1 MNRRR
6 GSLLVMTL
14 WIVTIL
20 GALSVAVARYLSTE
34 VRLTRYRL
42 ARHEARELARSG
54 VSLAQQLILQD
65 KDPVDWSRESW
76 AEPLTLRPVEG
87 RTLTV
92 TITDE
97 ERKLNVNTATFAQ
110 LQSLL
115 LGDGTLAQA
124 IVDYVDD
131 DPLPDPAE
139 DRLNDTPPYYAK
151 DGPIAVL
158 EELNDLQDLDEDAHA
173 LLEANTT
180 PHTGTAQNGGPLNIN
195 TATRLAMLAFGL
207 SEYTVNLIDEVRDAP
222 NGRFEPPRTIV
233 LTLQDHNWTI
243 ADPAQAVKEQTLL
256 STMTMS
262 SFVFLVV
269 TEGMVEQPEVRVRI
283 QAVIQR
289 STDPTSPTPKIIAW
303 RES

>member
-54 VSLAQQLILQD
+54 VLVAQQLIQQD
-65 KDPVDWSRESW
+65 TDPVDWNGELW
-76 AEPLTLRPVEG
+76 AQPQTVSPSSG
-87 RTLTV
+87 RQLTV
-92 TITDE
+92 AITDE

-124 IVDYVDD
+124 IVDYADD
-131 DPLPDPAE
+131 DALPDPAE

-158 EELNDLQDLDEDAHA
+158 EELNDFQDLDEDAHA

-233 LTLQDHNWTI
+233 STLQDHNWTI

-262 SFVFLVV
+262 SSVFLVV
-269 TEGMVEQPEVRVRI
+269 TEGMVEQPEVHVRI
-283 QAVIQR
+283 QAVIER
-289 STDPTSPTPKIIAW
+289 STGSEAPKIIAW
-303 RES
+303 KEL